1 MQSVEKHDQELIK
14 YLLKKYIGEGKIDKN
29 YTHDVLVTFS
39 NVSIPVIS
47 RIANRNSLVNLLS
60 FAYLI
65 QSLVI
70 DANEFFYKF
79 VQHSNFIFQSYFFL
93 FHYLFCFS

>member
-14 YLLKKYIGEGKIDKN
+14 DLLKKYIGEGKIDKN
-29 YTHDVLVTFS
+29 YTHDELATFS

-47 RIANRNSLVNLLS
+47 RIANRKSLVNLLT

-65 QSLVI
+65 KALDI
-70 DANEFFYKF
+70 DANEFFDEF
-79 VQHSNFIFQSYFFL
+79 AQHSKFFNQD
-93 FHYLFCFS
+93 